1 MMNGHDVQVLVLASA
16 DAAGPLPVEGARF
29 QLGPKAPAALV
40 VTASAALASFT
51 LEGRITPTA
60 AWVSLMTAD
69 TSFSGGAG
77 SKLVAIAQALP
88 EMRLTWSGNAGLVSA
103 WVMA

>member
-1 MMNGHDVQVLVLASA
+1 MMNGHDVQVLVSASA
-16 DAAGPLPVEGARF
+16 AASGPLPVAGSRW

-40 VTASAALASFT
+40 VLASAALASFT
-51 LEGRITPTA
+51 LEGRISPEA
-60 AWVSLMTAD
+60 PWVSIMTAD

-77 SKLVAIAQALP
+77 QKLVAIAQALP
-88 EMRLTWSGNAGLVSA
+88 EMRLNWSGNAGAVSA